1 VGHGFDYGPPYTR
14 RSTEPCIVRSAPGR
28 CLRVASKS
36 LPVALPEVI
45 SRVSPVPR
53 SSCCASNAVTGCPAP
68 CIFRP
73 CRQWIVELPRRSHPS
88 AVLALETRV
97 APYIRCTSAAS
108 QHSFESP
115 RRNVFRLLPVM
126 RSSVRTEFRIFRR
139 RWSRFSGSPRV
150 FAFQLP
156 PLDESPGRPV
166 DCIFRLLPRLN
177 LRVAPQ
183 FRLPRLA
190 GWWFVRL
197 PQLPHL
203 PAMPVG
209 SCRVAPVPRSSGCA
223 CCGASSRLASRTLQR
238 SRRSGPGSPPGL

>member
-1 VGHGFDYGPPYTR
+1 MR
-14 RSTEPCIVRSAPGR
+14 
-28 CLRVASKS
+28 L
-36 LPVALPEVI
+36 
-45 SRVSPVPR
+45 RVSPF
-53 SSCCASNAVTGCPAP
+53 P

-73 CRQWIVELPRRSHPS
+73 CRQWIVELPQRSHPS

-108 QHSFESP
+108 QHSFRSP

-139 RWSRFSGSPRV
+139 LWSRFSGSPRILT
-150 FAFQLP
+150 FQLP
-156 PLDESPGRPV
+156 PLDEPPGRPV

-177 LRVAPQ
+177 PRVAPK

-190 GWWFVRL
+190 DWWFIGFPRF
-197 PQLPHL
+197 PHL
-203 PAMPVG
+203 PAMPAV

-223 CCGASSRLASRTLQR
+223 CCGDSGRPASHTFQR

>member
-1 VGHGFDYGPPYTR
+1 
-14 RSTEPCIVRSAPGR
+14 
-28 CLRVASKS
+28 LKS
-36 LPVALPEVI
+36 LPVTPPEGI

-53 SSCCASNAVTGCPAP
+53 SSCCASDAVTGCPAS

-73 CRQWIVELPRRSHPS
+73 CRQWIVELPRLSHPS

-108 QHSFESP
+108 QHSFELP
-115 RRNVFRLLPVM
+115 RLNVFRLLPVM
-126 RSSVRTEFRIFRR
+126 GSSVRTEFRIFRR
-139 RWSRFSGSPRV
+139 RWSRFSGSPRIL
-150 FAFQLP
+150 AFQLP
-156 PLDESPGRPV
+156 PLDESPGLPV

-190 GWWFVRL
+190 DWWFVGSPRF
-197 PQLPHL
+197 PHL
-203 PAMPVG
+203 PAMPVV

-223 CCGASSRLASRTLQR
+223 CCGDSSRLASRTLQR